1 MPSERI
7 LDHVIAEMWVRVRG
21 EGVFASLALA
31 EGFKRPPRLNES
43 EREEVV
49 NALYGI
55 LQNDRRLAYVLEQ
68 GGKRAPLGIHG
79 GLMRLW
85 AWRMLEDGA
94 TISQAAAACEGVD
107 WARVAEADRAIEA
120 IGNRTERM
128 ALRRSLPNFI
138 SERLIA
144 EYGREADAL
153 AAALAERPPLTLR
166 VNTLKAAPEEIIEEL
181 ERAKVAAEPTELAV
195 SGVSALRWFN
205 VFATPYFQQG
215 MVEVQDEASQLAAE
229 LVAPA
234 PKTLVVDFCA
244 GAGGKTLALGALMKN
259 RGKLIALDPNRE
271 RLQELRKRARR
282 AGLDNVQAL
291 ELPADPAA
299 PWPRELKGLVGKAA
313 RVLVDAPC
321 TGTGA
326 LRRKPEPRWRLQE
339 EDLSRMSGKQEAL
352 ARKAME
358 LVLPNGRL
366 IYATC
371 SLLEEENEGVVER
384 LLSNGD
390 FSLVPLKEFL
400 GRERAGRISD
410 ASGNFLKLLPHR
422 HGTDGFFAAVLR
434 RKKA

>member
-31 EGFKRPPRLNES
+31 EGFKRPPRMS
-43 EREEVV
+43 AAEREETV
-49 NALYGI
+49 NALYGM
-55 LQNDRRLAYVLEQ
+55 LQHDRRLAFALEHA
-68 GGKRAPLGIHG
+68 GKRTPLGIHG
-79 GLMRLW
+79 GLLRLW
-85 AWRMLEDGA
+85 AYRVLEDGA
-94 TISQAAAACEGVD
+94 TPAQAAAACEGVD
-107 WARVAEADRAIEA
+107 WAKVAEADRAIEA
-120 IGNRTERM
+120 IVDRTARM
-128 ALRRSLPNFI
+128 ALRRSLPDFI
-138 SERLIA
+138 AARLIA
-144 EYGREADAL
+144 EYGREAGAL
-153 AAALAERPPLTLR
+153 AAELSERPPLTLR
-166 VNTLKAAPEEIIEEL
+166 VNTLKTQPEDILDEL
-181 ERAKVAAEPTELAV
+181 RQARIPAESTALADA
-195 SGVSALRWFN
+195 GINAMAWFN

-259 RGKLIALDPNRE
+259 RGKLVALDPNRE
-271 RLQELRKRARR
+271 RLLELRKRARR

-299 PWPRELKGLVGKAA
+299 PWPRELKGLIGKAA

-326 LRRKPEPRWRLQE
+326 LRRKPEPRWRLKE
-339 EDLSRMSGKQEAL
+339 EDLERLAAKQEAL

-371 SLLEEENEGVVER
+371 SLLEEENERVVER
-384 LLSNGD
+384 LLSDGD

-400 GRERAGRISD
+400 GRERAERIAD
-410 ASGNFLKLLPHR
+410 PSGHFLKLLPHR
-422 HGTDGFFAAVLR
+422 HGTDGFFGAVLR
-434 RKKA
+434 RKKT